1 MTRTYDALNR
11 LTGTS
16 YNDGVTPS
24 VSYLYGAP
32 NNGVANSADQLMQV
46 NNTTSIT
53 NYTSFD
59 AMGRVTAS
67 NQVTGGQT
75 YAFNHYVYN
84 LAGTLT
90 SETYPSGRVV
100 TTSYD
105 GANRFAGVSGALNGV
120 TTPYVSNVSYWPHGA
135 ILGLNRANSLSLRAA
150 VYNSRLQP
158 VESYE
163 FLDNNYTSQFLD
175 LTCLDWGTQ
184 PVSSDCTSHFSA
196 AADNGTLRNKYE
208 YAGGP
213 GPWSALPSYT
223 HTYSYDNLNRLTQD
237 SDGANGNGASRTMT
251 YDQWGN
257 MASTGAIFSELTPYS
272 TALFNASNRLTSSS
286 FNYDNA
292 GNMICWAALASA
304 TMPRTGRSPPTTA
317 CCMCR

>member
-1 MTRTYDALNR
+1 MNPESGTVSYTYNNSGTLNTRTDARGITTTNTYDALNR

-16 YNDGVTPS
+16 YNDGVTPG

-53 NYTSFD
+53 NYTGFD
-59 AMGRVTAS
+59 VMGRVTAS

-135 ILGLNRANSLSLRAA
+135 ILGLNRANSLSLTAA

-208 YAGGP
+208 YAGGSGP
-213 GPWSALPSYT
+213 SPWSSLPLYT
-223 HTYSYDNLNRLTQD
+223 HNYSYDNLSRLIGDTD
-237 SDGANGNGASRTMT
+237 GNGASRTMA

-257 MASTGAIFSELTPYS
+257 MATTGGAIFSGLTPNS
-272 TALFNASNRLTSSS
+272 IAGFNANNRLSSSS
-286 FNYDNA
+286 FTFDNA
-292 GNMICWAALASA
+292 GI
-304 TMPRTGRSPPTTA
+304 
-317 CCMCR
+317 